1 MSFLTKLDKQKDEL
15 LKTFHTSP
23 DLMSKK
29 QELEKLVRSLSPC
42 ELKRIFKTTP
52 YPKRKIPFYENIRKE
67 LCPTSDESVIEN
79 ILQIRQEILDIYK
92 VKHAELKN
100 IEEQLNSYYA
110 EVDHAEEMRES
121 LMEMHRYD

>member
-1 MSFLTKLDKQKDEL
+1 MSFLTKIGRQKDEL
-15 LKTFHTSP
+15 LQTFHTCP

-29 QELEKLVRSLSPC
+29 RELEKLVRSLPSC

-52 YPKRKIPFYENIRKE
+52 YPKRKIFFYENIRKE
-67 LCPTSDESVIEN
+67 LCPTSNENVMEN
-79 ILQIRQEILDIYK
+79 IFQIRQEILDIYK

-110 EVDHAEEMRES
+110 EVDHAEEMREWM
-121 LMEMHRYD
+121 MEAHRYD

>member
-29 QELEKLVRSLSPC
+29 QELEKLVHSLSPC

-52 YPKRKIPFYENIRKE
+52 YPKRKMLFYENIRKE
-67 LCPTSDESVIEN
+67 LCPTSNESVIEN
-79 ILQIRQEILDIYK
+79 IIQMRQDILDIYK
-92 VKHAELKN
+92 TKRAELKN

-110 EVDHAEEMRES
+110 EVDHAEEMREWM
-121 LMEMHRYD
+121 MEAHRYD